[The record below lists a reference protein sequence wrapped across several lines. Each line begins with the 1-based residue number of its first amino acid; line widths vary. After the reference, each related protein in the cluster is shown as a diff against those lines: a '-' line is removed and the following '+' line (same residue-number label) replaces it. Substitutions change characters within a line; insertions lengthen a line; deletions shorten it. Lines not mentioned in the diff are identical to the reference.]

1 MSRSVSAGR
10 RGDAGTIDLFG
21 PTSLLVRI
29 SLIRHMLGP
38 EAAGDASATV
48 LGQAVVPD
56 PAGKEGSVD
65 DRTPAPRIR
74 HLT

>member
-1 MSRSVSAGR
+1 
-10 RGDAGTIDLFG
+10 
-21 PTSLLVRI
+21 VRI

-48 LGQAVVPD
+48 LGKAVVPD

-65 DRTPAPRIR
+65 DRTQAPLIR

>member
-1 MSRSVSAGR
+1 M
-10 RGDAGTIDLFG
+10 
-21 PTSLLVRI
+21 RI

-48 LGQAVVPD
+48 LGEAVVPD

-65 DRTPAPRIR
+65 AHTQAPLIR

>member
-1 MSRSVSAGR
+1 MSRSGFAGR
-10 RGDAGTIDLFG
+10 RGEAGTIDLVG
-21 PTSLLVRI
+21 RASLLVRI

-48 LGQAVVPD
+48 LGEAVVPD

-65 DRTPAPRIR
+65 AQTQAPLIR